1 MTYIKD
7 IRGEVLVEIVDLKR
21 ATAMECD
28 EFREVLLSDIK
39 NGWKK
44 LVVDLSKCV
53 FMDSTFLGSL
63 VIAQKAITKV
73 GGDLRISGA
82 KGDSQAILE
91 LTGTSR
97 IFQSFPTKDE
107 AVASFW

>member
-21 ATAMECD
+21 ATALECD
-28 EFREVLLSDIK
+28 EFREVLLTDIK
-39 NGWKK
+39 NGWRKI
-44 LVVDLSKCV
+44 VVDLTKCI

-63 VIAQKAITKV
+63 VIAQKKLTKL

-97 IFQSFPTKDE
+97 IFQSFLNKDD
-107 AVASFW
+107 AVASF